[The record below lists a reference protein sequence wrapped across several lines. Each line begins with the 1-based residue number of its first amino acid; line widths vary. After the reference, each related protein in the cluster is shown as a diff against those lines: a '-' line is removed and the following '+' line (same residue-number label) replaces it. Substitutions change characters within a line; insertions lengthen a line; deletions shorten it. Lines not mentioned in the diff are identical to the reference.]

1 MRRTFIIFLSVL
13 TGVFLIN
20 LHASEIQ
27 ISEVAPGV
35 LKISAGEK
43 DSFNPFDLSFVQPKL
58 EAMSLLPQ
66 GELPFAVDDIKIIN
80 NDRGCSVIIP
90 LKDGEEIYGFGM
102 QMGSFRQRGLKRRP
116 IVNDYPLNN
125 LGYSHAPQPFYVSTA
140 GYGIIIN
147 TARYTTFHC
156 GSNGLK
162 SSDKKFEQDNTIKT
176 STEDLYRNLPHGSY
190 VFVDIPNVDGIEL
203 FVLKGNNIKE
213 VVERYNLFSGGGC
226 LPSLWGLGLKYRVKS
241 DFNDQELLHIS
252 DYFRNNNIPCDVL
265 GLEPGWQ
272 TRAYSCSYVWSNR
285 FPHPKRTIQTLKDK
299 GYKVNLW
306 EHAYVNSA
314 SPIYDALYNYS
325 GNFVVWGG
333 LVPDFTLAETR
344 SIFGEY
350 HKKLL
355 DDGVMGF
362 KLDECDNS
370 NIAHGSATWGFPD
383 MTEFPSGIDGERMHQ
398 VFGQLYLKTLNDI
411 FKERNLRTYQDY
423 RASGL
428 FMSSY
433 PAVLYSDTYDLKEY
447 IRMICNTSFG
457 GLLWSPELRESGSD
471 EELFHRLQ
479 TALLAPQALINAWY
493 LANPPWLQYDKGR
506 NNESVFLKNAAE
518 LEDYA
523 RTIINMRMSLVP
535 YLYAAFYAYATQGT
549 PPFRALVLD
558 YPEDKETHSIDD
570 QYMIGKNIMAA
581 PLHGKGNKRKVY
593 FPEGGI
599 WYNFYS
605 HQKYQG
611 GQSYEIETA
620 YDQLPIYVKANSIIP
635 IAAPLQYIGEDY
647 TFDISCQVFG
657 DKPESCILLEDDG
670 VSYNYEQN
678 QFNLINLSVEKGRG
692 KVKRTGNYKT
702 EHYRIKDWIFIK

>member
-1 MRRTFIIFLSVL
+1 MRRAFILFLS
-13 TGVFLIN
+13 FLISAVIVN
-20 LHASEIQ
+20 LQASEVQTAEI
-27 ISEVAPGV
+27 APGV
-35 LKISAGEK
+35 LKISAGVK
-43 DSFNPFDLSFVQPKL
+43 DPFNPYDLSFVQAKLQAMESMPK
-58 EAMSLLPQ
+58 
-66 GELPFAVDDIKIIN
+66 GKLPFAIDDIKIIQ

-102 QMGSFRQRGLKRRP
+102 QMGSFKQRGLKRRP

-140 GYGIIIN
+140 GYGIIVN

-156 GSNGLK
+156 GSNSLK
-162 SSDKKFEQDNTIKT
+162 NSNTIKEHDNTIKT
-176 STEDLYRNLPHGSY
+176 NTEDLYRNLQQGSY

-203 FVLKGNNIKE
+203 FVLEGNNIKE

-226 LPSLWGLGLKYRVKS
+226 LPPLWGLGLKYRVKG
-241 DFNDQELLHIS
+241 DFNDQELLNAS
-252 DYFRNNNIPCDVL
+252 EYFRDNKIPCDVL

-272 TRAYSCSYVWSNR
+272 TRAYSCSYVWSDR
-285 FPHPKRTIQTLKDK
+285 FPTPKETIQTLKNN
-299 GYKVNLW
+299 GYRVNLW

-314 SPIYDALYNYS
+314 SPIHDTLYNYS

-355 DDGVMGF
+355 NDGVMGF

-370 NIAHGSATWGFPD
+370 NIAHGNATWGFPD

-411 FKERNLRTYQDY
+411 FRERNLRTYQDY

-433 PAVLYSDTYDLKEY
+433 PAALYSDTYDLKEY
-447 IRMICNTSFG
+447 IQMICNTAFG

-493 LANPPWLQYDKGR
+493 LTNPPWLQYDKGR
-506 NNESVFLKNAAE
+506 NNESIFLKNASE
-518 LEDYA
+518 LEGYA

-535 YLYAAFYAYATQGT
+535 YLYSAFHDYATKGT
-549 PPFRALVLD
+549 PPFRPLVMD
-558 YPEDKETHSIDD
+558 YSDDKEVHSIDD
-570 QYMIGKNIMAA
+570 QYMMGKNVMAA
-581 PLHGKGNKRKVY
+581 PLHGRGNKRKVY
-593 FPEGGI
+593 FPEGV

-620 YDQLPIYVKANSIIP
+620 YNQLPIYVKENSIIP
-635 IAAPLQYIGEDY
+635 LAEPLQHIGEDY
-647 TFDISCQVFG
+647 RFDISCHVFG
-657 DKPESCILLEDDG
+657 DKPDSFMLVEDDG
-670 VSYNYEQN
+670 VSYDYEQN
-678 QFNLINLSVEKGRG
+678 QLNLIHLSVEKGKG
-692 KVKRTGNYKT
+692 KMKRTGNYKT
-702 EHYRIKDWIFIK
+702 KHYRIKDWIFIK